1 MHRSL
6 LSLLVIGAATVCLTA
21 GGCPLLEETDVA
33 GDSNLAPLCSDA
45 AVSGV
50 LVSGQLCNISV
61 GCLASDEDGSVQVVE
76 ADLSAIGGDS
86 KQALALQTQGWW
98 GWAGDVTPPASGTHT
113 ITFLITDDEG
123 AAATVT
129 YEVVVNAPADGAGGD
144 DGIDDGDGGT
154 GGDGDGG
161 GDAPNQAPVFGS
173 VLLSP
178 PLVDIDDQEVT
189 ITCNVSDP
197 DGSVAWVTVDLSEL
211 NYASI
216 LHMNKVTEGQWT
228 LTYPVAPWTT
238 GTKTLP
244 FRACDDDGA
253 EVTYSTTVQVQR
265 HPITIL
271 RDFAPGYLHALAL
284 RDDGTMMAWGQPDS
298 ALYVPQPGRFLKVAV
313 AGYGIA
319 IREDQTL
326 VGWGPDEYGETI
338 VPAGTFKAI
347 AAASS
352 FAVGIRTDGSLQAWG
367 RDHLNF
373 LNVPAG
379 NDFVQVDALFGSAIA
394 RHEDGRVVVW
404 GPSAD
409 PFMLGETI
417 DIPDVTGAPA
427 DGGYVDVAAGG
438 YHCLAVKADGTLIAW
453 GDNANGQ
460 CDVPVGTYQAVD
472 AGYLVSAALRTDG
485 EVSEVPAGNDFVD
498 VWCGMYYGVAKRA
511 DGSLVYWGADT
522 LAPIPD
528 ELQ

>member
-1 MHRSL
+1 
-6 LSLLVIGAATVCLTA
+6 
-21 GGCPLLEETDVA
+21 
-33 GDSNLAPLCSDA
+33 
-45 AVSGV
+45 
-50 LVSGQLCNISV
+50 
-61 GCLASDEDGSVQVVE
+61 
-76 ADLSAIGGDS
+76 
-86 KQALALQTQGWW
+86 
-98 GWAGDVTPPASGTHT
+98 
-113 ITFLITDDEG
+113 
-123 AAATVT
+123 
-129 YEVVVNAPADGAGGD
+129 
-144 DGIDDGDGGT
+144 
-154 GGDGDGG
+154 
-161 GDAPNQAPVFGS
+161 
-173 VLLSP
+173 
-178 PLVDIDDQEVT
+178 
-189 ITCNVSDP
+189 
-197 DGSVAWVTVDLSEL
+197 
-211 NYASI
+211 
-216 LHMNKVTEGQWT
+216 MNKVTEGQWT

-244 FRACDDDGA
+244 LRACDDDGA
-253 EVTYSTTVQVQR
+253 ETTHSMTVQVQR

-271 RDFAPGYLHALAL
+271 RDVAPGYLHALAL
-284 RDDGTMMAWGQPDS
+284 RDDGTMMAWGHPDS
-298 ALYVPQPGRFLKVAV
+298 ALYVPQPGRFLKVAA

-326 VGWGPDEYGETI
+326 VGWGADEYGETI

-373 LNVPAG
+373 LNEPAG

-417 DIPDVTGAPA
+417 DIPDVTGAPT

-453 GDNANGQ
+453 GDNDYGQ

-472 AGYLVSAALRTDG
+472 AGYLFSAALRTDGSLAAWGLDQYG

-511 DGSLVYWGADT
+511 DGSLVYWGADAI
-522 LAPIPD
+522 APIPD